1 MNENTFSI
9 LIVDD
14 NKMNVKLL
22 EKVLTKEGYVTLSAY
37 NGKDAQDIACKEN
50 PDIILLDI
58 KMPGEDGFSVIKFLK
73 SRPDTSSIPV
83 IFLTGLSDIKS
94 KLTGFDLGA
103 VDYIL
108 KPFHPKE
115 VIARVRLHL
124 KLSIATNALIADQ
137 AHKLKQIT
145 EAQISLLI
153 KPSMYP
159 EANFGIF
166 YDSLH
171 EAGGDFY
178 DILPISKEIFG
189 YFVADFSGHDI
200 KTSYYT
206 ASIKALLKQNCSPV
220 YQPNESIKIINEI
233 LIEIL
238 PENKYLTACYTKLN
252 RKAKE
257 LIIINAGHPPIVYV
271 PKNKDPYLIEIGGD
285 IIGIFHNAFFEQETL
300 NVAEGDRFYIYS
312 DGLIESAEEQKVWTA
327 GSTKL
332 LEIID
337 NARDIPIKD
346 TPDTI
351 VKKMFENS
359 EKPDDDI
366 VLIGVEV

>member
-1 MNENTFSI
+1 MNKDTFTI

-22 EKVLTKEGYVTLSAY
+22 EKVLTKEGYLTLSAY
-37 NGKDAQDIACKEN
+37 NGRDAQILACKEK

-58 KMPGEDGFSVIKFLK
+58 KMPGNDGFTVIKFLK
-73 SRPDTSSIPV
+73 RQSDTSSIPV

-137 AHKLKQIT
+137 ANKLKQIT
-145 EAQISLLI
+145 EAQTSLLI
-153 KPSMYP
+153 KPSMYTD
-159 EANFGIF
+159 AHFGI
-166 YDSLH
+166 YYNSLH

-178 DILPISKEIFG
+178 DILPISKEIYG

-238 PENKYLTACYTKLN
+238 PESKYLTACYTKLN
-252 RKAKE
+252 RKSKE
-257 LIIINAGHPPIVYV
+257 LTIINAGHPPIVYV
-271 PKNKDPYLIEIGGD
+271 PKNEKPYLIEIGGD
-285 IIGIFHNAFFEQETL
+285 IIGIFHNAFFEQKIL
-300 NVAEGDRFYIYS
+300 NVSEGDRFYIYS
-312 DGLIESAEEQKVWTA
+312 DGLIESAKEQKVWTA

-332 LEIID
+332 METID
-337 NARDIPIKD
+337 NSRD
-346 TPDTI
+346 TPILEAPNAI
-351 VKKMFENS
+351 VKKMFEDS